1 MHMIE
6 ILVNFNV
13 GEVIMAKNEQIEKN
27 EKNDYKNETYV
38 EPFAPNRI
46 YLM

>member
-13 GEVIMAKNEQIEKN
+13 GEVKNEQIEKN

-38 EPFAPNRI
+38 EPFAPIRI
-46 YLM
+46 YWM